1 VSTASRAAAART
13 RTRPRRPREE
23 YDPTPPLVALGCG
36 LLGGVC
42 ALLAFPP
49 YDLWMLLP
57 VAIALLCGGLL
68 VRSAWLAALVS
79 LLWGLAFFVPL
90 TEWAS
95 IYAGSVPWIALGAF
109 EALYIVLFGLAA
121 RAVMVRRGLCA
132 STAFVVAALWV
143 GVETLRGSAPWGGLT
158 WGASGF
164 ALADSPLLHLAPW
177 IGMAGLALVVALLGQ
192 LLLLGALA
200 LLGRRHRGLTGFSG
214 VWPFAIAV
222 GAVLATVVVPH
233 PVNRAP
239 AERPSMT
246 VAAVQGSVGEIEE
259 GSYAMPEAVFDNH
272 LAVSQ
277 EAVSQARADGTVLDL
292 VVWPEDSTGWD
303 PRQDPYLAAQLSS
316 LAEDADAPVLV
327 GTQVAV
333 GETERLNQSVLITA
347 EGETPYA
354 YSKRHPVPF
363 GEYIPLR
370 GVFSLLTDKVD
381 LVSRDMLPGQEVGT
395 MDLAAL
401 GQGEGTAG
409 LLICFEI
416 AYEGLVQ
423 DVVDDGA
430 EVIVVQSNN
439 ALFGDSDEAIQ
450 QLAQA
455 RVMAV
460 LSGRSIVHISTVGH
474 SAIYSP
480 EGRQIDFVD
489 HWEQGTMVA
498 DVPLRTGTTPAVAAG
513 PWIAIGI
520 SALGVLGLLSALTSG
535 RRALARSAG
544 RVPAR
549 SAAAAGRERSSRE
562 RSAHDR
568 SARPRRGDR

>member
-1 VSTASRAAAART
+1 
-13 RTRPRRPREE
+13 
-23 YDPTPPLVALGCG
+23 
-36 LLGGVC
+36 
-42 ALLAFPP
+42 
-49 YDLWMLLP
+49 
-57 VAIALLCGGLL
+57 
-68 VRSAWLAALVS
+68 
-79 LLWGLAFFVPL
+79 
-90 TEWAS
+90 
-95 IYAGSVPWIALGAF
+95 
-109 EALYIVLFGLAA
+109 
-121 RAVMVRRGLCA
+121 
-132 STAFVVAALWV
+132 
-143 GVETLRGSAPWGGLT
+143 
-158 WGASGF
+158 
-164 ALADSPLLHLAPW
+164 
-177 IGMAGLALVVALLGQ
+177 MAGLALVAALLAQ

-222 GAVLATVVVPH
+222 AAVLATVVVPH
-233 PVNRAP
+233 PLNRAP
-239 AERPSMT
+239 ADRPSMT
-246 VAAVQGSVGEIEE
+246 VAAVQGSMGEIDPV
-259 GSYAMPEAVFDNH
+259 SYTMPDDVFDNH
-272 LAVSQ
+272 LTASRTAVD
-277 EAVSQARADGTVLDL
+277 QATADGTDLDL
-292 VVWPEDSTGWD
+292 VVWPEDSTGYD
-303 PRQDPYLAAQLSS
+303 PRQDPYLSS
-316 LAEDADAPVLV
+316 LLTSLARDATAPVLV
-327 GTQVAV
+327 GTQVPV
-333 GETERLNQSVLITA
+333 GESERLNQSVLITP

-363 GEYIPLR
+363 GEYIPMR
-370 GVFSLLTDKVD
+370 DVFSRLSDKVD
-381 LVSRDMLPGQEVGT
+381 LVSRDMIAGEEIGT
-395 MDLAAL
+395 MDLAEL

-460 LSGRSIVHISTVGH
+460 LSGRSVVHVSTVGH

-520 SALGVLGLLSALTSG
+520 SALGVAGLLGALTSG
-535 RRALARSAG
+535 RRALAR
-544 RVPAR
+544 PA
-549 SAAAAGRERSSRE
+549 
-562 RSAHDR
+562 
-568 SARPRRGDR
+568 ARR